1 MRPPP
6 CLCSLSVRMEV
17 KCGTCGVMDAEVS
30 FDSCI
35 VMMSGCAVCMRCL
48 SSSTVLLIYICLFHT
63 HMVYCYI
70 MTNIIMNTHNNNNNK
85 RYNKIL
91 KSADSISR

>member
-1 MRPPP
+1 MCP
-6 CLCSLSVRMEV
+6 LEHSILYVV
-17 KCGTCGVMDAEVS
+17 KQLVSGHVEQLHVTCHPTGARQLQDKFV
-30 FDSCI
+30 
-35 VMMSGCAVCMRCL
+35 
-48 SSSTVLLIYICLFHT
+48 IYICLFHT

-70 MTNIIMNTHNNNNNK
+70 MTNIIMNTHNNNNK

>member
-1 MRPPP
+1 MATD
-6 CLCSLSVRMEV
+6 LIWNVIIHV
-17 KCGTCGVMDAEVS
+17 YN
-30 FDSCI
+30 
-35 VMMSGCAVCMRCL
+35 
-48 SSSTVLLIYICLFHT
+48 IYICLFHT

-91 KSADSISR
+91 KSADSISGKNIYT

>member
-1 MRPPP
+1 
-6 CLCSLSVRMEV
+6 
-17 KCGTCGVMDAEVS
+17 
-30 FDSCI
+30 
-35 VMMSGCAVCMRCL
+35 
-48 SSSTVLLIYICLFHT
+48 
-63 HMVYCYI
+63 MVYCYI

>member
-1 MRPPP
+1 MFY
-6 CLCSLSVRMEV
+6 
-17 KCGTCGVMDAEVS
+17 KKGVGFIIITVVYVLYE
-30 FDSCI
+30 
-35 VMMSGCAVCMRCL
+35 GCRVYYNN
-48 SSSTVLLIYICLFHT
+48 STVYFIYICLFHT

>member
-1 MRPPP
+1 
-6 CLCSLSVRMEV
+6 
-17 KCGTCGVMDAEVS
+17 MDFGYFS
-30 FDSCI
+30 KYFNYL
-35 VMMSGCAVCMRCL
+35 VCVFVHVYSR
-48 SSSTVLLIYICLFHT
+48 SINYPRDQIESKNIAAKIYIYICLFHT

>member
-1 MRPPP
+1 MAAFNLMLIGL
-6 CLCSLSVRMEV
+6 CLVLGMASIM
-17 KCGTCGVMDAEVS
+17 S
-30 FDSCI
+30 FSAR
-35 VMMSGCAVCMRCL
+35 CAITGLFCAIR
-48 SSSTVLLIYICLFHT
+48 YLFHT